1 MKYILFSVA
10 AVLLLVITIFFIQI
24 SYVGNFSMKEIV
36 SDIEYERMEVGRLV
50 DSTFTRKTNLDSLV
64 TYKTIDSYGNVKTVR
79 FGGALSLDRMHINKQ
94 DNSEYPIYEI
104 NNTNKVILSVYGE
117 GQWDWIAAKVVVDKT
132 TLELLEIQFD
142 HKQETPGLGAVI
154 TTPEFRSQFV
164 GSKLDLTGNS
174 YSLQYSDSVLISGN
188 YKIDGISGATITSK
202 GAINMLNDGLKV
214 YKEYL
219 VED

>member
-1 MKYILFSVA
+1 MKYILFTVA
-10 AVLLLVITIFFIQI
+10 AVLLLAITIIIIQI
-24 SYVGNFSMKEIV
+24 SYAKSLPMEEIV
-36 SDIEYERMEVGRLV
+36 ADLDRERTEVGRLV
-50 DSTFTRKTNLDSLV
+50 DPNFTRKTNLDSLV

-117 GQWDWIAAKVVVDKT
+117 GNWDWIAAKVVVDKT

-154 TTPEFRSQFV
+154 TTREFRSQFV

-174 YSLQYSDSVLISGN
+174 YSLQYSDSVLIAGN

-202 GAINMLNDGLKV
+202 GVINMLNDGLKV

>member
-1 MKYILFSVA
+1 MKYVLFTVA
-10 AVLLLVITIFFIQI
+10 AVLLLAIAIIIIQI
-24 SYVGNFSMKEIV
+24 SYAKSLPMEEIV
-36 SDIEYERMEVGRLV
+36 ADLDRERSEVGRLV
-50 DSTFTRKTNLDSLV
+50 DPNFTRKTNLDSLV
-64 TYKTIDSYGNVKTVR
+64 TYKTIDSDGNVKTVT
-79 FGGALSLDRMHINKQ
+79 FGGPLTLNRNHINKQ
-94 DNSEYPIYEI
+94 GDTDYPIYEI
-104 NNTNKVILSVYGE
+104 NSTNKVILSVYGE
-117 GQWDWIAAKVVVDKT
+117 GQWDWIAAKVVVDRT

-154 TTPEFRSQFV
+154 TTREFRSQFV

-174 YSLQYSDSVLISGN
+174 YSLEYSDSVLIAGN

-202 GAINMLNDGLKV
+202 GVINMLNDGLKV